1 MGSKLIEKIEE
12 DVIGKWSSIP
22 IFAISSVIFGVSI
35 VAAVR
40 SAYSFSVVEDN
51 VTYSKLTNT
60 GFWLSFA
67 TVLCFVIL
75 NLYNAVD
82 VFKKNHI
89 RKAKRNRTG
98 ILINLDAPNHSVYKE
113 TERKFGNEFQSKVF
127 SGFDVVFVPYGK
139 KKINYRE
146 QSFVDFLRKKRCL
159 LFLNIGINTDNDG
172 DSLIYD
178 LQINGSIIHKSY
190 EENVE
195 QEFQKE
201 FSAALQKFKNIVFP
215 SKEMVKRLRVT
226 ASEMSLACQYVIGLS
241 LFLNGEFDIAE
252 SVLCE
257 LVHKIDKIQWKN
269 ILESAQRIRYEIF
282 ITFAFVNI
290 DKYQRQCDD
299 EDALDKINEYTEKAQ
314 ECIPNTSVYYLNKAY
329 YCIAKKQDSLE
340 AKKYINICK
349 QRNEPPAWKYS
360 DAFLKAYENKPIGS
374 ICSSYRSALKVKYD
388 NKQDLIIFV
397 EMILEKEP
405 NRLGLYLALGILYKE
420 EGDISLSRNNLELY
434 IKESPDPAKARE
446 ILIKKSLLEE

>member
-172 DSLIYD
+172 DSLI
-178 LQINGSIIHKSY
+178 L
-190 EENVE
+190 
-195 QEFQKE
+195 
-201 FSAALQKFKNIVFP
+201 
-215 SKEMVKRLRVT
+215 
-226 ASEMSLACQYVIGLS
+226 
-241 LFLNGEFDIAE
+241 
-252 SVLCE
+252 
-257 LVHKIDKIQWKN
+257 
-269 ILESAQRIRYEIF
+269 
-282 ITFAFVNI
+282 
-290 DKYQRQCDD
+290 
-299 EDALDKINEYTEKAQ
+299 
-314 ECIPNTSVYYLNKAY
+314 
-329 YCIAKKQDSLE
+329 
-340 AKKYINICK
+340 
-349 QRNEPPAWKYS
+349 
-360 DAFLKAYENKPIGS
+360 
-374 ICSSYRSALKVKYD
+374 
-388 NKQDLIIFV
+388 
-397 EMILEKEP
+397 
-405 NRLGLYLALGILYKE
+405 
-420 EGDISLSRNNLELY
+420 
-434 IKESPDPAKARE
+434 
-446 ILIKKSLLEE
+446 